1 MKPTFRVG
9 ATIATI
15 SFLAWFGL
23 GFLLR
28 ALDVISSDELA
39 FTWGFVWVV
48 TLLPLGF
55 VIPLLLK
62 VWRSK
67 VSNKNE

>member
-1 MKPTFRVG
+1 MNRTLRVG
-9 ATIATI
+9 GTIATI

-28 ALDVISSDELA
+28 ALDVISSDA
-39 FTWGFVWVV
+39 FVSTWAIIWIIL
-48 TLLPLGF
+48 LLPLGF
-55 VIPLLLK
+55 AFPLVLT

-67 VSNKNE
+67 NTDKDR